1 MASLLAAAVRGG
13 RNIQPIEIFQP
24 SRRLRDAWP
33 YIRYA
38 GASSGIHLTGCFPM
52 RSTVHME

>member
-1 MASLLAAAVRGG
+1 MASLLAGAVRGG
-13 RNIQPIEIFQP
+13 RNIQRIEIFQP

-38 GASSGIHLTGCFPM
+38 GASSGIDCCFPM

>member
-13 RNIQPIEIFQP
+13 RNIQQLEIFQP

-33 YIRYA
+33 SYNTQALRLEFI
-38 GASSGIHLTGCFPM
+38 
-52 RSTVHME
+52 